1 MTLVDTCVWS
11 LALRRNRKDLNPHEK
26 YIVFAL
32 RDLIA
37 TGKAK
42 TIGPIRQELLSG
54 ISSSTL
60 FEDLQEYVESLPD
73 IPLTKDIWTLAA
85 RFFNTCRAN
94 GLAADAIDMTL
105 CAAAVSHDFPIFTT
119 DPDFTRYATVLP
131 VKLFKP

>member
-11 LALRRNRKDLNPHEK
+11 LALRRSRKDLNPHER

-37 TGKAK
+37 AGKAK
-42 TIGPIRQELLSG
+42 TVGPIRQELLSG
-54 ISSSTL
+54 ISSLAL
-60 FEDLQEYVESLPD
+60 FEDLQEYIESLPD
-73 IPLTKDIWTLAA
+73 VPLTNDIWTLAA
-85 RFFNTCRAN
+85 QYFNTCRAN
-94 GLAADAIDMTL
+94 GIAPAAIDMTI
-105 CAAAVSHDFPIFTT
+105 CAAAVAHALPIFTS